1 MSGFSFLAKLLLDVE
16 MDLTARRPRMA
27 ALVETI
33 DILTLSDLTPIEN
46 VRKM

>member
-1 MSGFSFLAKLLLDVE
+1 
-16 MDLTARRPRMA
+16 MA

-46 VRKM
+46 VRKMWSVGLEPFLCLKDG